1 MHAEDNQIKSQLAPK
16 PLTGLRVL
24 SLESRRAQEMA
35 KLISNYGGE
44 AIVAPSMQEVPLTSH
59 VEALDFV
66 RELIEGRIYMVIFL
80 TGVGTQMLARIART
94 RYSNENFVEALRKVA
109 VVARGPKLAVAL
121 RELEVP
127 VTVMIPEPNTWRD
140 TLRILDNVSP
150 LLPINGRR
158 VAVQEYG
165 TPNPELLA
173 GLEERGAIVV
183 RIPIYQ
189 WELPDDTAP
198 LRAAI
203 ESIARGEIDV
213 TLFTTSVQIVH
224 LLRVAAEMEMEA
236 ALRAGLAGTAIGS
249 VGPLT
254 SEALRQ
260 RGLPVDFEPQ
270 HPKMGFLISEAAQR
284 APELVRRKRAERS
297 VSTAGQ

>member
-1 MHAEDNQIKSQLAPK
+1 MEAPDNQIKPQPQAK
-16 PLTGLRVL
+16 PLAGLRVL

-35 KLISNYGGE
+35 KLISTFGGE

-80 TGVGTQMLARIART
+80 TGVGTRMLARVAQT

-109 VVARGPKLAVAL
+109 VVARGPKLAAAL

-140 TLRILDNVSP
+140 ALRVLDKVSP
-150 LLPINGRR
+150 LLPIRGRR

-165 TPNPELLA
+165 SSNPELIA

-183 RIPIYQ
+183 RVPIYQ
-189 WELPDDTAP
+189 WALPDDTAP
-198 LRAAI
+198 LRAAV
-203 ESIARGEIDV
+203 ESIARCEIDIA
-213 TLFTTSVQIVH
+213 LFTTSIQVVH
-224 LLRVAAEMEMEA
+224 LLRVAAEMNMEA
-236 ALRAGLAGTAIGS
+236 ALRSGLTRIVIGS
-249 VGPLT
+249 IGPVT
-254 SEALRQ
+254 SEAILEH
-260 RGLPVDFEPQ
+260 GLSVDFEPQ
-270 HPKMGFLISEAAQR
+270 HPKMGFLIGEAAQR
-284 APELVRRKRAERS
+284 APELVRRKRHLQAPEQNAS
-297 VSTAGQ
+297 